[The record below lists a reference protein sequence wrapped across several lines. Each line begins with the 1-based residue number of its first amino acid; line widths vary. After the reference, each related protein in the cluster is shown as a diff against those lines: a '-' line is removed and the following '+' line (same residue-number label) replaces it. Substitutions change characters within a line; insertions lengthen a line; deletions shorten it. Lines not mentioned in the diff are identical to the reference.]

1 MTEQNKPFK
10 IEFAPGCFDQFDGS
24 QEELNELMAEIQN
37 MFANLT
43 PEELAE
49 RSHAVDIDSL
59 IESGDEES
67 EAILRALTAEPRNL
81 Q

>member
-10 IEFAPGCFDQFDGS
+10 IEFAPGCFDHFDGS
-24 QEELNELMAEIQN
+24 QEELNELMADIHN

-49 RSHAVDIDSL
+49 RSQAVDIDSL

>member
-1 MTEQNKPFK
+1 MTEQNKPLK

-24 QEELNELMAEIQN
+24 QEELNELMTEIQN

-49 RSHAVDIDSL
+49 RSRPVDIDSL
-59 IESGDEES
+59 IEDGDEEA
-67 EAILRALTAEPRNL
+67 EAVLRALNAEPRNL